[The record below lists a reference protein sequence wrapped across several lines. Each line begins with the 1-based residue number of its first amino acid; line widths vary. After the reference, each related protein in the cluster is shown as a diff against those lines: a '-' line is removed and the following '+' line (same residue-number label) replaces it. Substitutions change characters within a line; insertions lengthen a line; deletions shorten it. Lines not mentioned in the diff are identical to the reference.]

1 MMSQVEVEVQRN
13 AYGPSEAERIT
24 RAFRGSHAAVH
35 RAADTF
41 VSEVMRHIPHDVAA
55 GLEGAFGLPSG
66 DDDTGKLPNQ
76 PSHLHGEAIVAHA
89 PDVVHVMLN
98 ASSEPDVTIIRE
110 DEEDGWVSDQSSPE
124 SASVEKGHQQTTKSA
139 SNRAG
144 KKRRIDRRHSS
155 IHIHHHSSFP
165 SPPPKGIST
174 SESSSAPTEG
184 PSTPIQDM
192 PSSTVPETL
201 TSSMDTTD
209 EEPRGRPPPASA
221 PSTIAIRRHP
231 RHMRIMSLRGS
242 ETGSR
247 EVSPVRSIRWADAD
261 AGSSPA
267 TSRWPQSPSAS
278 AQGSRAPSPGP
289 STPGEPTEADL
300 G

>member
-1 MMSQVEVEVQRN
+1 MMFQVEVEVQRN

-24 RAFRGSHAAVH
+24 RAFRGSHTAVH

-41 VSEVMRHIPHDVAA
+41 VGEVMRHITYDVEA
-55 GLEGAFGLPSG
+55 GLEGVFGLPSG
-66 DDDTGKLPNQ
+66 DDDAGELPNQ
-76 PSHLHGEAIVAHA
+76 PSHLHGEATVAHA

-98 ASSEPDVTIIRE
+98 ASSEPDIAVLRE

-139 SNRAG
+139 TNRAG
-144 KKRRIDRRHSS
+144 KKRRIDRRRSS
-155 IHIHHHSSFP
+155 IHIHHQSRFP
-165 SPPPKGIST
+165 SPTP
-174 SESSSAPTEG
+174 ESSSAPTEG
-184 PSTPIQDM
+184 PSTPTREM

-267 TSRWPQSPSAS
+267 TSRWPQSPSVS

-289 STPGEPTEADL
+289 STPGEPAEAGL
-300 G
+300 N

>member
-1 MMSQVEVEVQRN
+1 MSQVEVEVQRN

-24 RAFRGSHAAVH
+24 RAFRGNHVAVH

-41 VSEVMRHIPHDVAA
+41 IGEVMRHIPHDAEA

-66 DDDTGKLPNQ
+66 DDNTGKLPHQ
-76 PSHLHGEAIVAHA
+76 PSHLYGEATVAHA
-89 PDVVHVMLN
+89 PDVVHAMLN
-98 ASSEPDVTIIRE
+98 ASSEPDAAIIRE

-124 SASVEKGHQQTTKSA
+124 SAPVEKGHQQPIKSA
-139 SNRAG
+139 SNRVG
-144 KKRRIDRRHSS
+144 KKRRIDRRRSS
-155 IHIHHHSSFP
+155 IHTHHQSRFSSP
-165 SPPPKGIST
+165 TPQGIST
-174 SESSSAPTEG
+174 SESSSAPTES
-184 PSTPIQDM
+184 PSTPTRDI

-201 TSSMDTTD
+201 TSSIGATD
-209 EEPRGRPPPASA
+209 EEPRGRPPPVSA

-267 TSRWPQSPSAS
+267 ISRWPQSPSAS

-289 STPGEPTEADL
+289 STPGELTEADL

>member
-1 MMSQVEVEVQRN
+1 
-13 AYGPSEAERIT
+13 
-24 RAFRGSHAAVH
+24 
-35 RAADTF
+35 
-41 VSEVMRHIPHDVAA
+41 MRHIPHDVKADPK
-55 GLEGAFGLPSG
+55 GTFGLPG
-66 DDDTGKLPNQ
+66 GDDTGKLPRQ
-76 PSHLHGEAIVAHA
+76 PPHSHGEATVAHA
-89 PDVVHVMLN
+89 PDVVNIMLT
-98 ASSEPDVTIIRE
+98 ASSEPDVAIIPG

-124 SASVEKGHQQTTKSA
+124 STSVEKGHQQTAKSV
-139 SNRAG
+139 SCRAG
-144 KKRRIDRRHSS
+144 KKRRIDRRRSS
-155 IHIHHHSSFP
+155 IHIHHHSHLPP
-165 SPPPKGIST
+165 SPPKGIST
-174 SESSSAPTEG
+174 SESSSAPTAG
-184 PSTPIQDM
+184 PSTPTRDM
-192 PSSTVPETL
+192 PSSTVPETP
-201 TSSMDTTD
+201 TSPMDTTD

-221 PSTIAIRRHP
+221 PSTTAIRRHP

-261 AGSSPA
+261 AGPGPA